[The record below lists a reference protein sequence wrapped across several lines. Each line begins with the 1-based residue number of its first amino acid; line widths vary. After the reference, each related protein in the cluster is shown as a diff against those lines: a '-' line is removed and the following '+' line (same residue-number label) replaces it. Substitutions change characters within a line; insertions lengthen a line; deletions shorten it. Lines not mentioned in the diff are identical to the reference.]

1 MKHNLYNDFR
11 FPGQVIRT
19 LPLEETC
26 FSFSSSNAK
35 KSHKTK
41 KLLCETDF
49 PSRVWKSFINRAHF
63 EHKDE

>member
-1 MKHNLYNDFR
+1 
-11 FPGQVIRT
+11 

-49 PSRVWKSFINRAHF
+49 PSRV
-63 EHKDE
+63 